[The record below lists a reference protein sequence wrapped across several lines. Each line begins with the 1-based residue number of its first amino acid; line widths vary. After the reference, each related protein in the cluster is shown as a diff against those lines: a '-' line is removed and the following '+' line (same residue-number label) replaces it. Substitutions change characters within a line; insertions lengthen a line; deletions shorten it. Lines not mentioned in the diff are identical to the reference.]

1 MRYDHISSYNQ
12 YITIQ
17 PHSQPAYATLALVFF
32 GHAEASAEASASS
45 KGGKSKAEAEAE
57 AYARSSGGKAEARE
71 CLTHDVASLLV
82 LPGS

>member
-1 MRYDHISSYNQ
+1 MIIYHHITNISLYNHKV
-12 YITIQ
+12 IQ
-17 PHSQPAYATLALVFF
+17 LMPPWLWVFF

-45 KGGKSKAEAEAE
+45 KGGKSKAEAEAK

-71 CLTHDVASLLV
+71 CLTHDVVSLLV